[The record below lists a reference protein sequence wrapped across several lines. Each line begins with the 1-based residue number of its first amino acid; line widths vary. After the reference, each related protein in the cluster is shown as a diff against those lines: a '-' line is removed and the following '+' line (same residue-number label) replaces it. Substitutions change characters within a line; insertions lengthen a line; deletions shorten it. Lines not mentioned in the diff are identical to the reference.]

1 MEKIGYYAVIGL
13 LRALAYLPF
22 GVLYLLSDIICFF
35 VHDVF
40 HYRVKMVRKNLSL
53 AFPDTNQDDIH
64 QLEIKFYRHLCDI
77 MVETVKLLHISDKD
91 MHRRFVVTGM
101 KLPEKAA
108 LEGRPVFL
116 LIGHMGNWEWMQ
128 ESANRVEAPSV
139 HSAIYHPLHSN
150 IFDRVMKTI
159 RLKRCPQ
166 ATLIPTKKTARA
178 LIRIHKEND
187 TFSCVFITDQRPY
200 RHDLKHWMTFLNQDT
215 PYFVG
220 AEEIGRHVN
229 AKLLTARIT
238 KPRRGHYRVD
248 LLDIQPPE
256 ESIPSKDNYPYM
268 EMFIHLLEQ
277 NIKEQPELYLWTHNR
292 WRYQRTPANCQ

>member
-35 VHDVF
+35 VHDIF
-40 HYRVKMVRKNLSL
+40 HYR
-53 AFPDTNQDDIH
+53 
-64 QLEIKFYRHLCDI
+64 
-77 MVETVKLLHISDKD
+77 
-91 MHRRFVVTGM
+91 
-101 KLPEKAA
+101 
-108 LEGRPVFL
+108 RPVFL

-128 ESANRVEAPSV
+128 ECANRVEAPSV

-166 ATLIPTKKTARA
+166 ATLIPMKKTAQA

-268 EMFIHLLEQ
+268 EMFMHLLEQ